1 MTFIKTAH
9 LVAHQPPNVI
19 KGIVDRH
26 NAALRGAI
34 KKVEAA
40 IEILERE
47 EADFLKRT
55 GGHLT
60 AGYSEL
66 IERLKIERDRL
77 KWAIPVL
84 PAPRKDDLG
93 PIKKAIHYCMVDYCE
108 RTGTDHNT
116 LSVSKAENATGTV
129 KRGDTFTA
137 YLVDYYQTA
146 NLGTLSI
153 EAFLSHAE
161 RVVASLKGKALYY
174 RL

>member
-1 MTFIKTAH
+1 MTFIKAAH
-9 LVAHQPPNVI
+9 RVAHQPPNVV

-26 NAALRGAI
+26 NAALRSAI
-34 KKVEAA
+34 KKVGEA

-84 PAPRKDDLG
+84 PAPRKDGLG
-93 PIKKAIHYCMVDYCE
+93 PIKKAIRYCIIDYCE
-108 RTGTDHNT
+108 RTGVDHTT
-116 LSVSKAENATGTV
+116 LSVSKAESATGSV

-137 YLVDYYQTA
+137 HLVAFYEKA
-146 NLGTLSI
+146 NLTI
-153 EAFLSHAE
+153 TCEAFLAHAE
-161 RVVASLKGKALYY
+161 RVVASLKGKGITY